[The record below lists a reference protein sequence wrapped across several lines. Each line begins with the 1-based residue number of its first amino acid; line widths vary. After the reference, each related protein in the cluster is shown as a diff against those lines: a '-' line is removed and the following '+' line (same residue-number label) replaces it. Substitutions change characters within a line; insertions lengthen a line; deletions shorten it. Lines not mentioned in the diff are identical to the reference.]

1 MGVLFLDVGRL
12 LPSGR
17 RGGMISGQQTCGKL
31 TAGLVIL
38 PPPLQVLVRQPEFEC
53 LPPFGSNYLATDF
66 QPIFDFLTHALIGD
80 YYITNSIVGII
91 STSVA

>member
-38 PPPLQVLVRQPEFEC
+38 PSPFSPACMFSSDNLNLNFYPLL
-53 LPPFGSNYLATDF
+53 
-66 QPIFDFLTHALIGD
+66 ALI
-80 YYITNSIVGII
+80 I
-91 STSVA
+91 